1 MLEKL
6 LFLNQNCCE
15 TVFIAIIYC
24 YHYFLAFSVQN
35 IIKNIL
41 EKYRSDKSHNVSTKG
56 PILYFI
62 EGKFPSEDINSE
74 EKICICCS
82 SHFG

>member
-1 MLEKL
+1 MHPDGKHI
-6 LFLNQNCCE
+6 FK
-15 TVFIAIIYC
+15 
-24 YHYFLAFSVQN
+24 HYFLAFSVQN

-41 EKYRSDKSHNVSTKG
+41 EKYRSDKSHSVSTKG

-82 SHFG
+82 LIWVNVPMSHNTAF